1 MYLQIEIAK
10 MKKALFNMVIF
21 GAPGSGKGTISKKIV
36 KDFKFNHISTG
47 DILRQNVLAGSKIG
61 LAAKS
66 LMESGQLVPDQ
77 LVLDMLV
84 DHAKSC
90 PGNLLLDGYPRTI
103 VQAQSLQAHI
113 NIDCVV
119 ALDIPHQTIIDRLS
133 GRWIHP
139 QSGRTYA
146 YDYNPPK
153 ILGKDDITGEPL
165 IQREDD
171 KPASIAARLQAYEK
185 LTLPLKQYYDSKGI
199 LKVFS
204 GTESDVIYPQIKSF
218 LTTVIP
224 K

>member
-1 MYLQIEIAK
+1 
-10 MKKALFNMVIF
+10 
-21 GAPGSGKGTISKKIV
+21 
-36 KDFKFNHISTG
+36 
-47 DILRQNVLAGSKIG
+47 
-61 LAAKS
+61 
-66 LMESGQLVPDQ
+66 METGQLVPDQ

-84 DHAKSC
+84 NHAKSSS
-90 PGNLLLDGYPRTI
+90 GNLLLDGYPRTI
-103 VQAQSLQAHI
+103 VQAQSLQVHI

-133 GRWIHP
+133 GRWIHAG
-139 QSGRTYA
+139 SGRTYA

-185 LTLPLKQYYDSKGI
+185 LTLPLKQYYDKQGI
-199 LKVFS
+199 LKVFA
-204 GTESDVIYPQIKSF
+204 GTESDVIYPHIKSY
-218 LTTVIP
+218 LSTVIP